1 MKNIKVYTTNTCPY
15 CTMVKKFLE
24 DKGLSFEEINVQE
37 DRKAAEKL
45 VETTG
50 EMGVPQTEINGEW
63 VLGFNPD
70 KIIELV
76 N

>member
-1 MKNIKVYTTNTCPY
+1 MTNIKVYTTNTCPY

-24 DKGLSFEEINVQE
+24 DKGLSFKEINVQE
-37 DRKAAEKL
+37 DRKTAEKL

>member
-1 MKNIKVYTTNTCPY
+1 MTNIKVYTTNTCPY

-24 DKGLSFEEINVQE
+24 DKGLSFKEINVQE

>member
-1 MKNIKVYTTNTCPY
+1 MTNIKVYTTNTCPY